1 MTIVIGEI
9 GCNHNGDIEK
19 AVELIAAAKS
29 CGCDMVKF
37 QAYEP
42 YDMPDQENIELYK
55 KYSVPISWYRD
66 LFDEAQRLGIPLFA
80 SVFAPWA
87 VNELEQYNPAAYK
100 IASPESTRLPD
111 HTYRSLVR
119 MIRTT
124 GKTFIASS
132 GTKDS
137 QLVTSFSPDVFLHC
151 VAGYPATFSE
161 VDLELAASVE
171 GLSDHSQG
179 ITIALAMV
187 ALGAKY
193 IEKHFKVDDDCVDSA
208 FSINPVQMRFLCKYA
223 HK

>member
-1 MTIVIGEI
+1 MTIIIAEI
-9 GCNHNGDIEK
+9 GCNHGGDIEK

-37 QAYEP
+37 QAYKP
-42 YDMPDQENIELYK
+42 DDMPDQENIELYE
-55 KYSVPISWYRD
+55 KYYVPISWYRT

-87 VNELEQYNPAAYK
+87 VNELEQYNPVAYK
-100 IASPESTRLPD
+100 IASPESTRLSD
-111 HTYRSLVR
+111 RRYYYLVR
-119 MIRTT
+119 AIRTT

-132 GTKDS
+132 GIKDS
-137 QLVTSFSPDVFLHC
+137 ELVNSFSPNVFLHC
-151 VAGYPATFSE
+151 VAGYPATITDL
-161 VDLELAASVE
+161 DLELAASVD

-179 ITIALAMV
+179 ISKALAMI
-187 ALGAKY
+187 ALGAEY
-193 IEKHFKVDDDCVDSA
+193 IEKHFKLDDDCIDSA

>member
-1 MTIVIGEI
+1 MTVIIAEI
-9 GCNHNGDIEK
+9 SGNHGGDIEK

-42 YDMPDQENIELYK
+42 DDMPDQENIELYK
-55 KYSVPISWYRD
+55 KYSVPTSWYRD
-66 LFDEAQRLGIPLFA
+66 LFDEARRLKIPLFA

-87 VNELEQYNPAAYK
+87 VNELEQYNPVAYK

-111 HTYRSLVR
+111 RTYCDLVR
-119 MIRTT
+119 AIRAT
-124 GKTFIASS
+124 GRSFIASS
-132 GTKDS
+132 GTKDFE
-137 QLVTSFSPDVFLHC
+137 LINRFSPDVSLHC
-151 VAGYPATFSE
+151 VAGYPATISDL
-161 VDLELAASVE
+161 DLELAASVD

-179 ITIALAMV
+179 ISKALAMI

-193 IEKHFKVDDDCVDSA
+193 IEKHFKVDDDCVDST
-208 FSINPVQMRFLCKYA
+208 FSISPVQMRFLCKQA